1 MTYRDLNG
9 NYPRGTNPFQF
20 LNAGRPAG
28 FEWLDGESSRDPC
41 DCFLMDGD
49 GHVDTEPH
57 MEESSECTIQQFGQS
72 GPVNQAEL
80 PRGTDQNVFG
90 TRPCSNEDWDISN
103 PEIEAIIMSIPH
115 DQLLDFDMV
124 APDQLP
130 ADDAF
135 FVPQV
140 MQRSQILTDYEEDT
154 QPSFLFSDIPP
165 STNVQIAMPDTLPSG
180 LDQATDPPPV
190 FYSDYT
196 FHPLLQ
202 PPVSSQELTIRPDE
216 HSFSGLST
224 THPDSLTDIHWLR
237 AHAITNGMPPIYRG
251 LDARPPL
258 DFVYNS
264 GTVNTS
270 AAATA
275 APCNARSGSGAMSHL
290 GMGADVS
297 TSESVWPQERTDR
310 FYS

>member
-20 LNAGRPAG
+20 LNAGHPAG

-57 MEESSECTIQQFGQS
+57 MEESSECTTQQFGQLD
-72 GPVNQAEL
+72 PANQAES
-80 PRGTDQNVFG
+80 PRGTDQSVFG
-90 TRPCSNEDWDISN
+90 ARSCSNEDWDMSD
-103 PEIEAIIMSIPH
+103 PEMEAIIMSIPH

-130 ADDAF
+130 DDDAL

-140 MQRSQILTDYEEDT
+140 MQRSQILTDYGEDT
-154 QPSFLFSDIPP
+154 QPSFSSSEILP
-165 STNVQIAMPDTLPSG
+165 STDVQIAMPDILPSG

-190 FYSDYT
+190 FYPDYT

-202 PPVSSQELTIRPDE
+202 PPVSNQELTIRMDE
-216 HSFSGLST
+216 YSPSGLST
-224 THPDSLTDIHWLR
+224 TYPDFLADIHWLR

-258 DFVYNS
+258 DSVYNS

-270 AAATA
+270 TVATA
-275 APCNARSGSGAMSHL
+275 APCDARSGIGAMSHL
-290 GMGADVS
+290 GVGADVG
-297 TSESVWPQERTDR
+297 TLESVWSVEPTDG